1 MFVEAIEAIL
11 ADCCTPSIVRN
22 IEAGASPAALWRAI
36 AESGFLEMLTP
47 EAAGGAGL
55 SLAAVF
61 PVIECLGR
69 HAVPVPVAQSILA
82 RALLTEHD
90 VPVPDGMITFSSACK
105 ADRDGATYCPIVPYG
120 TIADVVLADHDGDL
134 VVLQCARAERIP
146 TGVHGSQCATVRWAE
161 PLAPVAR
168 VPGAARALHACAA
181 IVSAALL
188 AGAMSRAFALTLQY
202 ANDRAQ
208 FGKPIGKFQAIQQ
221 QLSVMAEQV
230 AAATIA
236 AELGFSGERGLPDA
250 LRAAIAKA
258 RTSEAVV
265 PVAATAHALHGA
277 IGVTEEYD
285 LQLLTRRMH
294 EWRTAHGSEH
304 YWNAIVGDALLESGL
319 PVGDFVLQSA

>member
-22 IEAGASPAALWRAI
+22 IEAGTSPAALWSAI
-36 AESGFLEMLTP
+36 SDSGFLEMLTP

-82 RALLTEHD
+82 RALLAEHD
-90 VPVPDGMITFSSACK
+90 VAVPDGLITFASAAR
-105 ADRDGATYCPIVPYG
+105 ADRDGAMYCPLVPYG

-134 VVLQCARAERIP
+134 VVLQCARAERMP
-146 TGVHGSQCATVRWAE
+146 TGVHGSQCASVRWPE
-161 PLAPVAR
+161 PVEPIAHVA
-168 VPGAARALHACAA
+168 GAAHALHACAA
-181 IVSAALL
+181 IVHAALL
-188 AGAMSRAFALTLQY
+188 AGAMNRAFAMTLQY

-236 AELGFSGERGLPDA
+236 AELGFRGERNLPDD
-250 LRAAIAKA
+250 LLAAIAKA

-304 YWNAIVGDALLESGL
+304 YWNAIVGDALLASGL
-319 PVGDFVLQSA
+319 TVGDFVLESA